1 MATYQDVFAR
11 YEKKYKLT
19 LSQYAALRRWLQDR
33 MEVDSYGLHTICN
46 IYYDTPD
53 FQLIRTSLEKPVYKE
68 KLRLRSYGVPGGDTP
83 VFVELKKKYQSVVY
97 KRRVVLPEQEALQSF
112 RENTPLPLQSQIA
125 DEIEYF
131 RSYYSPLRPTAFLS
145 YEREA
150 FRMTDG
156 SDFRVTFD
164 ENILCRNRDFSLGSE
179 IYGVSLL
186 PEGCTLMELKT
197 PGGLPLWLTS
207 VLTRFHIYQ
216 TSFSKYG
223 TAYQKF
229 LYQSVRGGSFHD

>member
-83 VFVELKKKYQSVVY
+83 VFVELKKKLDGVVY
-97 KRRVVLPEQEALQSF
+97 KRLGGEA
-112 RENTPLPLQSQIA
+112 
-125 DEIEYF
+125 
-131 RSYYSPLRPTAFLS
+131 
-145 YEREA
+145 
-150 FRMTDG
+150 
-156 SDFRVTFD
+156 V
-164 ENILCRNRDFSLGSE
+164 
-179 IYGVSLL
+179 
-186 PEGCTLMELKT
+186 
-197 PGGLPLWLTS
+197 PGL
-207 VLTRFHIYQ
+207 
-216 TSFSKYG
+216 
-223 TAYQKF
+223 
-229 LYQSVRGGSFHD
+229 

>member
-83 VFVELKKKYQSVVY
+83 VFVELKKKLDGVVY
-97 KRRVVLPEQEALQSF
+97 KRRVS
-112 RENTPLPLQSQIA
+112 LPL
-125 DEIEYF
+125 
-131 RSYYSPLRPTAFLS
+131 
-145 YEREA
+145 REA
-150 FRMTDG
+150 KRYLAYEGRPDLDCQILREIDWALARYPLEPKPLSPMTA
-156 SDFRVTFD
+156 SP
-164 ENILCRNRDFSLGSE
+164 SLG
-179 IYGVSLL
+179 GR
-186 PEGCTLMELKT
+186 T
-197 PGGLPLWLTS
+197 PTCASPSTATSAGG
-207 VLTRFHIYQ
+207 TR
-216 TSFSKYG
+216 S
-223 TAYQKF
+223 
-229 LYQSVRGGSFHD
+229 